1 MRVVSGSARGRVIL
15 APAGL
20 EVRPTTDRA
29 RQATFNALESRGLV
43 ADAVVVDLFAGSGAM
58 AIEALSRG
66 AARAVA
72 VDSSTE
78 AVRCI
83 RANAEALG
91 FTDRLTVVR
100 SDVTR
105 WLASAVTTVRPEPG
119 RPLVVIA
126 DPPYTFTGWPALLEA
141 MAPLVAAAGEE
152 GVAVLEAPRPVDL
165 PPGWELG
172 RCRRYG
178 LAWVTLAWPA
188 AAGSDGAGPDGA
200 GPEAAGPEA
209 DRAEAAM
216 TEVGSSGD

>member
-1 MRVVSGSARGRVIL
+1 MVSGSARGRVIL
-15 APAGL
+15 APPGH

-72 VDSSTE
+72 VDSSPE

-91 FTDRLTVVR
+91 FADRLTAVR
-100 SDVTR
+100 SDVMR
-105 WLASAVTTVRPEPG
+105 WLASAVATVRPEPG

-126 DPPYTFTGWPALLEA
+126 DPPYSFTGWPALLEA
-141 MAPLVAAAGEE
+141 MAPLVAAGGEE
-152 GVAVLEAPRPVDL
+152 GVAVLEAPRPPDL

-188 AAGSDGAGPDGA
+188 TG
-200 GPEAAGPEA
+200 EAAPGAAPGA
-209 DRAEAAM
+209 DPPEAAM
-216 TEVGSSGD
+216 TETAMTEVGPSGD